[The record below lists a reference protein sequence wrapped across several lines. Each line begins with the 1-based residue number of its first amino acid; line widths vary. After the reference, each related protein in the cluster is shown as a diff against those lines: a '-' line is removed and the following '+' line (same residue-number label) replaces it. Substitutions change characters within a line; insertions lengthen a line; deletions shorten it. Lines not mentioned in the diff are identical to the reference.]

1 MQIIVAGLSMS
12 MLPDFE
18 GLAMFAKVAEER
30 SFAAAARA
38 MDVSVATVSRAVT
51 RLEERL
57 GGRLFNRTSRR
68 LALTDFGH
76 RLAERA
82 SRIYSEAEEA
92 EDFARETSSKPRGLV
107 KLAAP
112 LSFGARW
119 VAPMLPEFLRQYPDI
134 AIDLHL
140 TDAHTDL
147 IGDGFD
153 AALRIAV
160 MEDSSLVARLIAPV
174 SRFVVAAPAYIAQY
188 GRPQHPNDLG
198 AHRCLS
204 YANRAKRDV
213 WRFTHRKTGKECPIM
228 PTGPLRGTSV
238 EALLPTVLEG
248 LAITELPEFIA
259 TQYFSAKALE
269 PILIDWRLPE
279 GGLYFVTPTA
289 RSRPAKVSALADFLI
304 AKLTDAP
311 WSAEAVMGW
320 KPLQRRKKQSLLQAS
335 ARDGDV
341 TASPAALAP
350 SSPRGFRLK

>member
-1 MQIIVAGLSMS
+1 MKDIVAEMS
-12 MLPDFE
+12 TSNLPDFE

-30 SFAAAARA
+30 SFAAAAQA
-38 MDVSVATVSRAVT
+38 MGVSVATVSRAVT

-68 LALTDFGH
+68 LALTDYG
-76 RLAERA
+76 RTLAERA
-82 SRIYSEAEEA
+82 SKIYADAEEA
-92 EDFARETSSKPRGLV
+92 EDFARKASSRPRGLV

-119 VAPMLPEFLRQYPDI
+119 VAPMLPEFFRRYPDI
-134 AIDLHL
+134 AVDLHL
-140 TDAHTDL
+140 TDAQTDL

-160 MEDSSLVARLIAPV
+160 MEDSSLVARLIVPV
-174 SRFVVAAPAYIAQY
+174 RRFVVASPTYIARY
-188 GRPQHPNDLG
+188 GRPRHPHDLS
-198 AHRCLS
+198 AHQCLS
-204 YANRAKRDV
+204 YVNRAKRDI
-213 WRFTHRKTGKECPIM
+213 WRFTHRKTGEECLIT

-259 TQYFSAKALE
+259 TQCFREKQLE
-269 PILIDWRLPE
+269 PILTDWSLPE

-289 RSRPAKVSALADFLI
+289 RTRPAKVSALADFLI
-304 AKLTDAP
+304 TELTDAR

-320 KPLQRRKKQSLLQAS
+320 KPPAQRRKRA
-335 ARDGDV
+335 
-341 TASPAALAP
+341 
-350 SSPRGFRLK
+350 

>member
-1 MQIIVAGLSMS
+1 MKAIVAGLSMS
-12 MLPDFE
+12 KLPDFE

-38 MDVSVATVSRAVT
+38 MGVSVATVSRAVT

-68 LALTDFGH
+68 LALTDYGQ

-112 LSFGARW
+112 LSFGTRW
-119 VAPMLPEFLRQYPDI
+119 VAPILPAFFRQYPDV

-147 IGDGFD
+147 VGDGFD

-160 MEDSSLVARLIAPV
+160 LEDSSLVARIIVPV
-174 SRFVVAAPAYIAQY
+174 RRFLVASPNYIARY
-188 GRPQHPNDLG
+188 GRPQHPHDLG
-198 AHRCLS
+198 AHQCLS
-204 YANRAKRDV
+204 YANRAKSDV
-213 WRFTHRKTGKECPIM
+213 WRFTHRTTGEECRIT

-248 LAITELPEFIA
+248 LAITELPEFVA
-259 TQYFSAKALE
+259 TQYLREKQLE
-269 PILIDWRLPE
+269 PLLGDWRMPE

-289 RSRPAKVSALADFLI
+289 RSRPAKVSVLADFLI
-304 AKLTDAP
+304 AQLTGAP
-311 WSAEAVMGW
+311 WSAEASVGW
-320 KPLQRRKKQSLLQAS
+320 SSPVRRKKQPKIS
-335 ARDGDV
+335 R
-341 TASPAALAP
+341 
-350 SSPRGFRLK
+350 

>member
-1 MQIIVAGLSMS
+1 MKAIVAGLSMS
-12 MLPDFE
+12 KLPDFE

-38 MDVSVATVSRAVT
+38 MGVSVATVSRAVT

-68 LALTDFGH
+68 LALTDYGH

-112 LSFGARW
+112 LSFGSRW
-119 VAPMLPEFLRQYPDI
+119 VAPILPAFFRQYPDV

-147 IGDGFD
+147 VGDGFD

-160 MEDSSLVARLIAPV
+160 LEDSSLVARIIVPV
-174 SRFVVAAPAYIAQY
+174 RRFLVASPNYIARY
-188 GRPQHPNDLG
+188 GRPQHPHDLG
-198 AHRCLS
+198 AHQCLS

-213 WRFTHRKTGKECPIM
+213 WRFTHRTTGEECRIT

-248 LAITELPEFIA
+248 LAITELPEFVA
-259 TQYFSAKALE
+259 TQYLREKQLE
-269 PILIDWRLPE
+269 PLLGDWRMPE

-289 RSRPAKVSALADFLI
+289 RSRPAKVSVLADFLI
-304 AKLTDAP
+304 AQLTGAP
-311 WSAEAVMGW
+311 WSAKAGVGW
-320 KPLQRRKKQSLLQAS
+320 RSPVRRKKQPKIS
-335 ARDGDV
+335 R
-341 TASPAALAP
+341 
-350 SSPRGFRLK
+350 

>member
-1 MQIIVAGLSMS
+1 MKFIVAELSMS
-12 MLPDFE
+12 KLPDFE
-18 GLAMFAKVAEER
+18 GLAMFSKVAKER

-38 MDVSVATVSRAVT
+38 MGVSVATVSRGVT

-68 LALTDFGH
+68 LALTDYGQ

-82 SRIYSEAEEA
+82 SRIYAEAEEA

-107 KLAAP
+107 KLSAP

-119 VAPMLPEFLRQYPDI
+119 VAPVLPVFFRQYPDV

-140 TDAHTDL
+140 TDAQTDL

-153 AALRIAV
+153 AALRIAA

-174 SRFVVAAPAYIAQY
+174 RRFLVASPSYIARY
-188 GRPQHPNDLG
+188 GRPQHPRDLD
-198 AHRCLS
+198 AHQCLS

-213 WRFTHRKTGKECPIM
+213 WRFTHRKSGEEYPVTPI
-228 PTGPLRGTSV
+228 GPLRGTSA

-259 TQYFSAKALE
+259 TQYFRAKQLE
-269 PILIDWRLPE
+269 PLLDDWRMPG

-289 RSRPAKVSALADFLI
+289 RARPAKISVLADFLI

-311 WSAEAVMGW
+311 WSAEEVIGR
-320 KPLQRRKKQSLLQAS
+320 KPPVRREKRPKISRS
-335 ARDGDV
+335 
-341 TASPAALAP
+341 
-350 SSPRGFRLK
+350 RG